1 MHRNALRLLITML
14 VMLGLLT
21 LGVTPA
27 AAQQQFTLDVTFDQT
42 TIDPRTREVTV
53 SGTITCSEPARVFI
67 FAEIRQH
74 ETRQQIGSKTT
85 RGFFSVSVQCP
96 GPEGIAFSEPV
107 FTEDRFHPGR
117 ARMIARVHACI
128 PIPFECLE
136 VFDGRID
143 TTIRLLPAH

>member
-1 MHRNALRLLITML
+1 MHRNALRLLTTML

-21 LGVTPA
+21 LGVAPA
-27 AAQQQFTLDVTFDQT
+27 AAQQQFTLDVTFDQF
-42 TIDPRTREVTV
+42 TIDPRTGEVTV

-74 ETRQQIGSKTT
+74 GLTT
-85 RGFFSVSVQCP
+85 RGFFSVSVACP

-117 ARMIARVHACI
+117 ARLIARVHACI

-143 TTIRLLPAH
+143 TTIRLLPAR